1 MDWESSNCN
10 VHLNY
15 IFIIGILRNKYSKHS
30 YLDSIEA
37 IKVSSKDDGSIRHR
51 TINDGDIKQAKNT
64 IFLGI
69 IIDECLT
76 WSEHIAQV
84 VKKISRASSII
95 VRHFLS

>member
-1 MDWESSNCN
+1 MMAA
-10 VHLNY
+10 L
-15 IFIIGILRNKYSKHS
+15 GIEL
-30 YLDSIEA
+30 
-37 IKVSSKDDGSIRHR
+37 
-51 TINDGDIKQAKNT
+51 NDGDIKQAKNT